1 MVHRT
6 VRESSFSGA
15 GKLRG
20 AARLVADVI
29 RITRPAERGDR
40 RSGRLGLLDLPF
52 ISDFRARRRNGP
64 GYGKPR
70 QPLFPDLLLLG
81 SKTVEAGDFSASPSA
96 EMVNSTGFPSGERGE
111 ASNLDFS
118 PAGFAGTPKLSLRN
132 WPRARIANLS
142 PAGCKCKT
150 SMRSKPWVSVCA
162 AVGARARATL
172 LSVLTFFELWQRMR

>member
-1 MVHRT
+1 RRHTRSKRDWSSDVCSSDLTFGGAHGFQLVDFEGFGRGVLGRRFLHQLGAGEQHRAMVHRT

-29 RITRPAERGDR
+29 GITRPAERGDR

-81 SKTVEAGDFSASPSA
+81 SKTVEAGDFFRKSFCRDGEFDGRSEERRVGKEWRWWWTSA
-96 EMVNSTGFPSGERGE
+96 R
-111 ASNLDFS
+111 
-118 PAGFAGTPKLSLRN
+118 
-132 WPRARIANLS
+132 
-142 PAGCKCKT
+142 
-150 SMRSKPWVSVCA
+150 
-162 AVGARARATL
+162 
-172 LSVLTFFELWQRMR
+172 